1 VRSLTKVFTD
11 LATGEDPAFYIRE
24 VLDEMGR
31 PRSSASEHF
40 PVAVVG
46 LHGLLAATTIVLV
59 LLTNVGVGGS

>member
-1 VRSLTKVFTD
+1 MCGASQKCLRIWRPART
-11 LATGEDPAFYIRE
+11 AFYIRE

-31 PRSSASEHF
+31 PPSSASEHF